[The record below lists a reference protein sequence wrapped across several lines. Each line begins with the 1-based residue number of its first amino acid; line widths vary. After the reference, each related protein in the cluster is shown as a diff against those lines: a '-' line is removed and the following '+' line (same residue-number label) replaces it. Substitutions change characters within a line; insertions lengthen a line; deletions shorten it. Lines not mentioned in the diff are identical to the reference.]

1 MNNPRLVGT
10 TGKPIIIYKVGDEVT
25 IEKLN
30 EKEILQYALENN
42 IIDLSYVQE
51 KIEMAKRNTILKKYG
66 SCIWYSE
73 KEQTWYCHI
82 PDETKKSGRK
92 KVKRKKKEDIE
103 EIVYQFYKGQEQEQK
118 AENRKENIKFKD
130 LFDEFIRYKSKEVTA
145 CTIKRMMADWHKFY
159 VGTEFIEKP
168 LTQITKIDVDN
179 FLNNAL
185 DEYKLKPKA
194 FYNMCGLLKQTLQ
207 YAIDAEYIDKNPYRT
222 KINKKKF
229 AEHGKKP
236 AESEVYQSDEKN
248 KIIQEMERRLKNN
261 PKNTAPLAVILD
273 FELGTRKGEILAIS
287 ESDIEDGW
295 IHIHRQVVEKF
306 DISDIDNIKS
316 TGFEVVNYT
325 KSSDGDRWLPLSAK
339 AIETINR
346 VQDINRQYNECYE
359 DFLFVRNGQIMSP
372 DVVDAQLI
380 RGCKYIG
387 IKVKTMHKIRKT
399 YGSMLL
405 HNGVNI
411 SAVKDM
417 LGHADESTTMKHY
430 IYNTMTDKETKEAVL
445 NALSGTPNSK
455 VTKSDQNIISFQK
468 SKRAKTLETSR
479 LSAL

>member
-1 MNNPRLVGT
+1 MDGYSLLPLLNNPRLVGT

-82 PDETKKSGRK
+82 PDKTKKSGRK

-103 EIVYQFYKGQEQEQK
+103 EIVYQYYKGQEQEQK

-159 VGTEFIEKP
+159 IGTEFIEKP
-168 LTQITKIDVDN
+168 LNQITKIDVDN

-185 DEYKLKPKA
+185 DEYELKPKA

-229 AEHGKKP
+229 ADHGKKP
-236 AESEVYQSDEKN
+236 AEYEVYQSDEKN

-306 DISDIDNIKS
+306 DIS
-316 TGFEVVNYT
+316 
-325 KSSDGDRWLPLSAK
+325 
-339 AIETINR
+339 
-346 VQDINRQYNECYE
+346 
-359 DFLFVRNGQIMSP
+359 
-372 DVVDAQLI
+372 
-380 RGCKYIG
+380 
-387 IKVKTMHKIRKT
+387 
-399 YGSMLL
+399 
-405 HNGVNI
+405 
-411 SAVKDM
+411 
-417 LGHADESTTMKHY
+417 
-430 IYNTMTDKETKEAVL
+430 
-445 NALSGTPNSK
+445 
-455 VTKSDQNIISFQK
+455 
-468 SKRAKTLETSR
+468 
-479 LSAL
+479 

>member
-1 MNNPRLVGT
+1 
-10 TGKPIIIYKVGDEVT
+10 
-25 IEKLN
+25 
-30 EKEILQYALENN
+30 
-42 IIDLSYVQE
+42 
-51 KIEMAKRNTILKKYG
+51 
-66 SCIWYSE
+66 
-73 KEQTWYCHI
+73 
-82 PDETKKSGRK
+82 
-92 KVKRKKKEDIE
+92 
-103 EIVYQFYKGQEQEQK
+103 
-118 AENRKENIKFKD
+118 
-130 LFDEFIRYKSKEVTA
+130 
-145 CTIKRMMADWHKFY
+145 
-159 VGTEFIEKP
+159 
-168 LTQITKIDVDN
+168 
-179 FLNNAL
+179 
-185 DEYKLKPKA
+185 
-194 FYNMCGLLKQTLQ
+194 
-207 YAIDAEYIDKNPYRT
+207 
-222 KINKKKF
+222 
-229 AEHGKKP
+229 
-236 AESEVYQSDEKN
+236 
-248 KIIQEMERRLKNN
+248 MERRLKNN

-325 KSSDGDRWLPLSAK
+325 KSSDGDRWLPLSQK
-339 AIETINR
+339 ALETIKR
-346 VQDINRQYNECYE
+346 VQDINHQYKECYE
-359 DFLFVRNGQIMSP
+359 DFLFVKNGKIMSP
-372 DVVDAQLI
+372 DAVDAQLI

-445 NALSGTPNSK
+445 NALSDSPTNN

-468 SKRAKTLETSR
+468 SKKAKTLETPR